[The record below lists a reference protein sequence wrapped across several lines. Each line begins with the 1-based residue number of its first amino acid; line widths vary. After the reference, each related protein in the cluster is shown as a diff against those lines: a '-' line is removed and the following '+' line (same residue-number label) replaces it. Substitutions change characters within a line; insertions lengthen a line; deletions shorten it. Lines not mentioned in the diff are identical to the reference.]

1 MSLSNNPFSLGQPA
15 CELRSPLNQLLRMV
29 WVVSGACLLLAL
41 ARTAYAVELDAAY
54 VPSNGLVQV
63 TLTGGTGQWHRIE
76 ASTNLLDWRAL
87 TSLCQTN
94 PTSAWLDTGATNFPL
109 RFYRSLQLT
118 PLDVYVATPD
128 TNYSYTLVNTIPGP
142 GLTTY
147 VLDMRSQAYLT
158 TNDVNWTLWKHW
170 LIIVEPTGV
179 TNAQSLLYIDGGSIS
194 DSAPTSPKPPLERFQ
209 VWVVLCST
217 AAAIFSACAEP
228 LMIL

>member
-1 MSLSNNPFSLGQPA
+1 
-15 CELRSPLNQLLRMV
+15 MV